1 MIEMI
6 EDEELRELFRIESEE
21 HIQIIEKG
29 LLDLEKNPKDYETL
43 HLIFREAH
51 SMKGASRMLGISD
64 IESIAHIFEEVLGKA
79 SRGEFEITGS
89 FIDTYYEALDAMKN
103 LVSEAVTGEKTD
115 VDVVAILDKLLSN
128 KPDESNVSSA
138 TMISRTK
145 EAPPTQVESTSTPS
159 IVNVTPT
166 PVTAPVSQPLDVKP
180 EIIPEKES
188 SVIQIEE
195 PKKVSE
201 TKQELSEIDKIIESK
216 KASIVNSPP
225 TVAKKE
231 DPKDKKNTEQKKMDT
246 MRVEPAKLDSL
257 MVQSGELI
265 VTKNRISNR
274 VKEAGEIQYIYEET
288 IRTILEGTK
297 ILTQI
302 DKDSTL
308 SPKIRFIVSQFMEVY
323 QKQSLKF
330 ELLGQSIKDLK
341 KVLTHDVTRL
351 SMTALKIERSIY
363 NIRMLSLNNVFT
375 LFHRTI
381 RDLGRE
387 TGKNL

>member
-1 MIEMI
+1 V
-6 EDEELRELFRIESEE
+6 
-21 HIQIIEKG
+21 G
-29 LLDLEKNPKDYETL
+29 
-43 HLIFREAH
+43 
-51 SMKGASRMLGISD
+51 
-64 IESIAHIFEEVLGKA
+64 
-79 SRGEFEITGS
+79 
-89 FIDTYYEALDAMKN
+89 
-103 LVSEAVTGEKTD
+103 
-115 VDVVAILDKLLSN
+115 
-128 KPDESNVSSA
+128 
-138 TMISRTK
+138 
-145 EAPPTQVESTSTPS
+145 STSTPS
-159 IVNVTPT
+159 NVNVTPT
-166 PVTAPVSQPLDVKP
+166 PVTAPVSQPLDIKP
-180 EIIPEKES
+180 ETPPEKES
-188 SVIQIEE
+188 SVVQKEE

-201 TKQELSEIDKIIESK
+201 TKQELSELDKIIESK

-246 MRVEPAKLDSL
+246 MRVEPAKLDAL

-308 SPKIRFIVSQFMEVY
+308 SPKIRFIVSQLMEVY

-363 NIRMLSLNNVFT
+363 NIRMLSLNNVFS
-375 LFHRTI
+375 LFHRTV

-387 TGKNL
+387 TGKTVQLDQLKEENPLSTNKS